1 MKLLDLLQASFMAVT
16 VAAGT
21 PSVVLA
27 QAPDTDMAQKV
38 ANLRQLFDE
47 KSDSASL
54 RIGVMMVED
63 DYTLAR
69 RGTDPIGVLDRIEES
84 RSASL
89 VQQGGAIVYI
99 VCRTDD
105 QKSFT
110 LRRDISFANLQ
121 IAQRLENQAIT
132 DEDSQ
137 QKRRQERASGGRVR
151 TPAEFTFVISPN
163 GVFEQV
169 TSENAAELQ
178 ERLRSA
184 VPVPVTR
191 QVIDR
196 AVTQHDAVCGLS

>member
-21 PSVVLA
+21 PALVLA

-110 LRRDISFANLQ
+110 LRRDISFANLEM
-121 IAQRLENQAIT
+121 AQRLENQAIT
-132 DEDSQ
+132 DEASQ
-137 QKRRQERASGGRVR
+137 EKRRQERIGGGRVR
-151 TPAEFTFVISPN
+151 TPAEYTFVILDN
-163 GVFEQV
+163 VFKQV
-169 TSENAAELQ
+169 TTENAAELQ

-196 AVTQHDAVCGLS
+196 AAAQYDAVCGLS